1 MAKLDRLSRDVAF
14 TAGLMKHKI
23 RFIVAELGPEIDPFM
38 LHIYAAVAD
47 KDQPTHQGRSVL
59 GQRRRGGG
67 RGVVVGPA
75 GLEPA
80 TRPL

>member
-47 KDQPTHQGRSVL
+47 YRNYGDSALNSELR
-59 GQRRRGGG
+59 
-67 RGVVVGPA
+67 
-75 GLEPA
+75 
-80 TRPL
+80 